1 MIYDRFAQGLNTLP
15 LIAPVDTAAT
25 AIQGVVKLG
34 GSHGGTAFV
43 FFGANT
49 AASADQAVTVTV
61 EAATSSASTT
71 AEAVAFNYRLSG
83 AVGANSWGD
92 VTAAT
97 SAGVSVAISTDDNK
111 MLAIDIDPS
120 KFLAAKADCTHIR
133 IVVTPNAGATAT
145 LVSAW
150 AQLEPRYSQ
159 KTMVSAT

>member
-1 MIYDRFAQGLNTLP
+1 MIYDRFVSGLNTLP

-25 AIQGVVKLG
+25 AVQGVVKMG
-34 GSHGGTAFV
+34 GAHGGTAFV

-61 EAATSSASTT
+61 EAATSSASTS

-83 AVGANSWGD
+83 AVGANTWGA

-97 SAGVSVAISTDDNK
+97 TAGVSVAISTDDNK

-120 KFLAAKADCTHIR
+120 KFLAAKSDATHVR
-133 IVVTPNAGATAT
+133 VVVTPNAGGTAT

-150 AQLEPRYSQ
+150 AQLEPRYGQS
-159 KTMVSAT
+159 TMVSAT